1 MSTNWY
7 TLPQVNIQPA
17 MTLDSSGNFGIGT
30 VAPVSNPSITLG
42 DETMTLEDL
51 REFKKMAAFAE
62 FAAKTDPKFA
72 ELWTAFN
79 VANKLEK

>member
-1 MSTNWY
+1 MSNSIVFGNNT
-7 TLPQVNIQPA
+7 QPV
-17 MTLDSSGNFGIGT
+17 MTLSTDGNPGIGT
-30 VAPVSNPSITLG
+30 VAPSSNSSITLG
-42 DETMTLEDL
+42 EESMTLEDL
-51 REFKKMAAFAE
+51 KAFKNMVAFAE

>member
-1 MSTNWY
+1 MSINWY
-7 TLPQVNIQPA
+7 NSPQLNAQPR
-17 MTLDSSGNFGIGT
+17 MTLDSSGNLGIGT
-30 VAPVSNPSITLG
+30 VAPGSNPSITLG
-42 DETMTLEDL
+42 EESMTLEDL
-51 REFKKMAAFAE
+51 KSFKKMAAFAE

>member
-1 MSTNWY
+1 MTINWY
-7 TLPQVNIQPA
+7 KASQVNMQPA
-17 MTLDSSGNFGIGT
+17 MTLSSNGNLGIGT
-30 VAPVSNPSITLG
+30 VAPNVNPCITLG
-42 DETMTLEDL
+42 EESMTLEDL
-51 REFKKMAAFAE
+51 KSFKKMAAFAE

>member
-17 MTLDSSGNFGIGT
+17 MTLSSNGNLGIGT
-30 VAPVSNPSITLG
+30 SSPGSNPSITLG
-42 DETMTLEDL
+42 EESMTLEDL
-51 REFKKMAAFAE
+51 KAFKNMVAFAE

>member
-1 MSTNWY
+1 MSNSIVFGNNT
-7 TLPQVNIQPA
+7 QPV
-17 MTLDSSGNFGIGT
+17 MTLSTDGNLGIGT
-30 VAPVSNPSITLG
+30 VAPSSNSSITLG
-42 DETMTLEDL
+42 EESMTLEDL
-51 REFKKMAAFAE
+51 KAFKNMVAFAE

>member
-1 MSTNWY
+1 MSINWY
-7 TLPQVNIQPA
+7 KSAQVNAQPA
-17 MTLDSSGNFGIGT
+17 MTLSSNGLGIGT
-30 VAPVSNPSITLG
+30 VAPSSNPSITLG
-42 DETMTLEDL
+42 EESMTLEDL
-51 REFKKMAAFAE
+51 KAFKNMVAFAE

>member
-1 MSTNWY
+1 MSINWY
-7 TLPQVNIQPA
+7 KASQVNVQPR
-17 MTLDSSGNFGIGT
+17 MTLDSSGNLGIGT
-30 VAPVSNPSITLG
+30 LAPSVNPSITLG
-42 DETMTLEDL
+42 EESMTLEDL
-51 REFKKMAAFAE
+51 KAFKNMVAFAE

>member
-1 MSTNWY
+1 MSNSIVY
-7 TLPQVNIQPA
+7 GSSNNMQPA
-17 MTLDSSGNFGIGT
+17 MTLSPNGNLGIGT
-30 VAPVSNPSITLG
+30 SSPNVNPSITLG
-42 DETMTLEDL
+42 EESMTIEDL
-51 REFKKMAAFAE
+51 KSFKKMAAFAE

>member
-1 MSTNWY
+1 
-7 TLPQVNIQPA
+7 
-17 MTLDSSGNFGIGT
+17 MTLDSSGNLGIGT
-30 VAPVSNPSITLG
+30 VAPGSSPSITLG
-42 DETMTLEDL
+42 EESMTLEDL
-51 REFKKMAAFAE
+51 KAFKRMAAFAE